1 MTTKAPAK
9 PAAKKTETK
18 KAASKPADAKP
29 AKKTAEPKPAKKAEA
44 KADAKPKKGAGKPAA
59 EGAPDLAAAF
69 AEGESKAKKAG
80 KAKAATAPA
89 PEATA
94 PKVEDLIDGA
104 RKLADEAPADQVP
117 GQLAIP
123 AEGNPASDVPTD
135 DERMSAAV
143 AADLKVEDRKRAK
156 APKADKPAKEAKP
169 AVSRA
174 ERAAINRENGRR
186 GGRKPKPEGEKYEGF
201 RVLLPPPVLAW
212 ARQKAIDAD
221 MSQSEIVMQ
230 GWIAAFGAEVADLVP
245 AETRAKLEAVAH
257 VGA

>member
-18 KAASKPADAKP
+18 KASSKPAGKA
-29 AKKTAEPKPAKKAEA
+29 PAKKAEA
-44 KADAKPKKGAGKPAA
+44 KPAAKKKAEPAA
-59 EGAPDLAAAF
+59 EAGAPDLAGALAAE
-69 AEGESKAKKAG
+69 ASKPAKKTT
-80 KAKAATAPA
+80 KKAAPSETLASQAIAAP
-89 PEATA
+89 PI
-94 PKVEDLIDGA
+94 PP
-104 RKLADEAPADQVP
+104 EAPADQVP

-123 AEGNPASDVPTD
+123 AEGNPAADVP
-135 DERMSAAV
+135 
-143 AADLKVEDRKRAK
+143 ADAKPAK

-174 ERAAINRENGRR
+174 ERAAINRENGKR

-221 MSQSEIVMQ
+221 MSQSEIVMK